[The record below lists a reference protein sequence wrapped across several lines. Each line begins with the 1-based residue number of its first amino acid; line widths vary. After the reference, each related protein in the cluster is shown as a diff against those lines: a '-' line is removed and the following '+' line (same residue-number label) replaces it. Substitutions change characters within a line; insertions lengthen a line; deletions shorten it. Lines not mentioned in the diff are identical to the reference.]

1 MGPSGSNPF
10 PVAQLMKHSHL
21 SSNILFV
28 EGRVGAAASLE
39 TFENPAAWQCC
50 MSRADGTTCCSR
62 YNPVITTGLCSMERT
77 VGGSH
82 TDVVDV
88 ETTVVRAITRNLRI
102 PQCGRPSPGYRRLEN
117 RELRLKRSDRDS

>member
-1 MGPSGSNPF
+1 MGPSGSIPF
-10 PVAQLMKHSHL
+10 PVAQLVKHSHL

-88 ETTVVRAITRNLRI
+88 ETTVLRAITRNLRI
-102 PQCGRPSPGYRRLEN
+102 PHAAAPALGRGVREN